1 MPKLH
6 SPAAERNR
14 DPILTVLRRVLPS
27 SGTVVSV
34 ASGSGQH
41 DVHFAAAL
49 PDLTF
54 QPTDVDEEA
63 IASIAAHRAEA
74 NLPNLARPIRLDV
87 LDDPWP
93 VASADAVLNINMLH
107 ISPWRACE
115 GLFRGCAR
123 ILERDALLY
132 VYGPF
137 IVDGRPLEPSNAA
150 FDRSL
155 RERSSEW
162 GLRSVGEV
170 EEVAR
175 SFGFTREQLIAM
187 PANNLS
193 LIFRRT
199 LQRTWTA

>member
-1 MPKLH
+1 MTKQY

-14 DPILTVLRRVLPS
+14 DPILSILRRVLPER
-27 SGTVVSV
+27 GTVLSI

-49 PDLTF
+49 PHLSF
-54 QPTDVDEEA
+54 QPSDVDEEA
-63 IASIAAHRAEA
+63 LASIGEHRAEA
-74 NLPNLARPIRLDV
+74 KLPNLMRPIRLDV
-87 LDDPWP
+87 LEDPWP
-93 VASADAVLNINMLH
+93 VTSADAVININMLH

-115 GLFRGCAR
+115 GLFRGAAQL
-123 ILERDALLY
+123 LERGSVLY
-132 VYGPF
+132 LYGPYL
-137 IVDGRPLEPSNAA
+137 VEGRELEPSNAA

-155 RERSSEW
+155 RERNPEW

-170 EEVAR
+170 EKVAR
-175 SFGFTREQLIAM
+175 SFGFAREELIPM

-199 LQRTWTA
+199 LQRTWTS